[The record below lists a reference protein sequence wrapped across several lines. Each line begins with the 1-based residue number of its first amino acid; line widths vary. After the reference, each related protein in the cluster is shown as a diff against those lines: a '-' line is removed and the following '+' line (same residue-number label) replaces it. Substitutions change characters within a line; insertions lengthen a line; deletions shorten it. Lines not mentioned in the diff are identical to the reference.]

1 VEGNSGSGA
10 GVWATS
16 NGGEA
21 IHAITN
27 SGVFA
32 AIAGFNTNGTSNGA
46 AIFGQKAGNVGD
58 AGFFDGNVHVTKT
71 LTVDL
76 DAVVNGSLRARVDVV
91 LGNADCAEDFTV
103 DKAVEA
109 EPGTVMVL
117 TDAGT
122 LAPAT
127 MAYDTRVTGVVS
139 GAGTFRP
146 ALILDRIEQ
155 SADRQPIALIG
166 KVWCKADAEEAPIAV
181 GDLLTTSPTPGHAMR
196 ASDRG
201 RAFGAVLGKAL
212 GSLPGGQGLIPI
224 LVCLQ

>member
-1 VEGNSGSGA
+1 MANATVFESNQQNVAAVVGENTAQGDGVFGIGHGVTGRGVVGTSDTHTGVEGNSTGGT

-16 NGGEA
+16 KDGEA
-21 IHAITN
+21 IHAITE
-27 SGVFA
+27 SSVFA
-32 AIAGFNTNGTSNGA
+32 AIAGFNNNANGTGA
-46 AIFGQKAGNVGD
+46 AIFGQKAGSVGD
-58 AGFFDGNVHVTKT
+58 AGYFDGSVHVTKT

-103 DKAVEA
+103 ESAIEV

-127 MAYDTRVTGVVS
+127 KAYDTRVTGVVS
-139 GAGTFRP
+139 GACTYRP

-155 SADRQPIALIG
+155 AADRLPIALVG
-166 KVWCKADAEEAPIAV
+166 MVW
-181 GDLLTTSPTPGHAMR
+181 
-196 ASDRG
+196 
-201 RAFGAVLGKAL
+201 
-212 GSLPGGQGLIPI
+212 
-224 LVCLQ
+224 